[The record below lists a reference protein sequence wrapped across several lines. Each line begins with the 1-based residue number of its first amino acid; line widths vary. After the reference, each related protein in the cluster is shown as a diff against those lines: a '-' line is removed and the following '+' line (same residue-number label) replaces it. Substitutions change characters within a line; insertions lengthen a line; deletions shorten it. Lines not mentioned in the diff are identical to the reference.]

1 MLQKESS
8 FLEKF
13 KQEKELRQLQMQLDD
28 KIHELQGKEAKII
41 ELENFISHVQ
51 NTSSIRDKFK
61 ED

>member
-1 MLQKESS
+1 MLQKEPS

-41 ELENFISHVQ
+41 EL
-51 NTSSIRDKFK
+51 
-61 ED
+61 